1 MLIKLKSLIEKEA
14 SKLVWDKHDEQV
26 REPIIEKVEEDKD
39 ESDGLFG
46 KNEWRWVHVFEEDK
60 LEA

>member
-39 ESDGLFG
+39 ESDRLFG
-46 KNEWRWVHVFEEDK
+46 KNEWRWVHVFGEDK